1 MGHSSLFKGRH
12 FAAEVILCSVRWYS
26 RYILSYRDV
35 EEILQ
40 KCGLAVDHSIVIRR
54 LNSAYSR

>member
-12 FAAEVILCSVRWYS
+12 FAAEVILCSVRWYL

-35 EEILQ
+35 EE
-40 KCGLAVDHSIVIRR
+40 R
-54 LNSAYSR
+54 SARHDAIGGKRFTSVRQSARVR